1 MTQVISQVVF
11 KPNPGA
17 DMTKLMQLLAAS
29 AAIWRMHGAD
39 VFRVNIIYKILLAT
53 SLCLSFFNHAQAQT
67 APSTH
72 AAIKGQFAN
81 INGHK
86 IYYERIGSGR
96 PLVLLHGGINS
107 IHSSFKNQ
115 IEYFAAHREVIGIEQ
130 VGHGHTPDTDAP
142 YSYFQMAKD
151 TADLLRSLNISNAD
165 FMGWSDG
172 GILALLIARYNP
184 DLVHRVVASGAN
196 TRLVGMTPEEIK
208 KIRDSSPEQ
217 LAADFDKKYRDQ
229 YVAVSPDGEKHWP
242 ILAKKIWDLWL
253 TPLILEDKD
262 LALIQA
268 PTLIINGDKDL
279 IPVEHAV
286 EIFKALPKG
295 QLYILP
301 NTEHHTFELAAPLMN
316 PVMLNFF
323 NSP

>member
-1 MTQVISQVVF
+1 MIKIIF
-11 KPNPGA
+11 KA
-17 DMTKLMQLLAAS
+17 MLTAAL
-29 AAIWRMHGAD
+29 W
-39 VFRVNIIYKILLAT
+39 
-53 SLCLSFFNHAQAQT
+53 LSFLGFLNTAQAQSMQLNRVV
-67 APSTH
+67 P
-72 AAIKGQFAN
+72 KGQFAV
-81 INGHK
+81 INGQK
-86 IYYERIGSGR
+86 IYYERYGSGR

-107 IHSSFKNQ
+107 IQSSFKNQ
-115 IEYFAAHREVIGIEQ
+115 IEYFAAHREIIGIEQ
-130 VGHGHTPDTDAP
+130 VGHGHTPDTAEDF
-142 YSYFQMAKD
+142 SYFRMAKD

-172 GILALLIARYNP
+172 GILALLIAKNNP
-184 DLVHRVVASGAN
+184 DLVHRVIASGAN

-217 LAADFDKKYRDQ
+217 LAADFEKKYRDQ

-242 ILAKKIWDLWL
+242 IIAKKIWDLWL

-262 LALIQA
+262 LALIKA

-295 QLYILP
+295 QLFIVP
-301 NTEHHTFELAAPLMN
+301 ATEHHTFELAAPLLN
-316 PVMLNFF
+316 PVMLTFL

>member
-1 MTQVISQVVF
+1 MNMMKVILKS
-11 KPNPGA
+11 
-17 DMTKLMQLLAAS
+17 MLTAAL
-29 AAIWRMHGAD
+29 W
-39 VFRVNIIYKILLAT
+39 
-53 SLCLSFFNHAQAQT
+53 LSFLGFLNTVQAQ
-67 APSTH
+67 STQINKSL
-72 AAIKGQFAN
+72 IKGQFAV
-81 INGHK
+81 INGQY
-86 IYYERIGSGR
+86 IYYERYGKGR

-107 IHSSFKNQ
+107 IQSTFKNQ
-115 IEYFAAHREVIGIEQ
+115 IDYFAAHREIIAIEQ
-130 VGHGHTPDTDAP
+130 VGHGHTPDTAGAF
-142 YSYFQMAKD
+142 SYFRMAKD

-165 FMGWSDG
+165 LMGWSDG

-184 DLVHRVVASGAN
+184 DLVNRVIASGAN

-208 KIRDSSPEQ
+208 KIRASSPDQ
-217 LAADFDKKYRDQ
+217 LAASFEKKYRDQ

-242 ILAKKIWDLWL
+242 IIAKKIWDLWL

-262 LALIQA
+262 LALIKA

-295 QLYILP
+295 QLFIVP
-301 NTEHHTFELAAPLMN
+301 ATEHHTFELAAPLLN
-316 PVMLNFF
+316 HVMLQFL

>member
-1 MTQVISQVVF
+1 MIKMIFKSMLTATLWLSFLGFQNTVHAQSTQVN
-11 KPNPGA
+11 K
-17 DMTKLMQLLAAS
+17 
-29 AAIWRMHGAD
+29 
-39 VFRVNIIYKILLAT
+39 
-53 SLCLSFFNHAQAQT
+53 SL
-67 APSTH
+67 
-72 AAIKGQFAN
+72 IKGQFAV
-81 INGHK
+81 INGQK
-86 IYYERIGSGR
+86 IYYERYGKGR

-107 IHSSFKNQ
+107 IESSFKFQ
-115 IEYFAAHREVIGIEQ
+115 LEYFAAHREIIAIEQ
-130 VGHGHTPDTDAP
+130 VGHGHTPDTAEAF
-142 YSYFQMAKD
+142 SYFRMAKD

-165 FMGWSDG
+165 LMGWSDG

-184 DLVHRVVASGAN
+184 DLVNRVIASGAN

-208 KIRDSSPEQ
+208 KIRESSPEQ
-217 LAADFDKKYRDQ
+217 LAASFEKKYRDQ

-242 ILAKKIWDLWL
+242 IIAKKIWDLWL

-262 LALIQA
+262 LALIKA

-295 QLYILP
+295 QLFIVP
-301 NTEHHTFELAAPLMN
+301 ATEHHTFELAAPLLN
-316 PVMLNFF
+316 TVMLQFL

>member
-1 MTQVISQVVF
+1 MIKIIF
-11 KPNPGA
+11 KAILTGA
-17 DMTKLMQLLAAS
+17 L
-29 AAIWRMHGAD
+29 W
-39 VFRVNIIYKILLAT
+39 
-53 SLCLSFFNHAQAQT
+53 LSFLGCLNTAQAQSIQINS
-67 APSTH
+67 AVP
-72 AAIKGQFAN
+72 KGQFAV
-81 INGHK
+81 INGQK
-86 IYYERIGSGR
+86 IYYERYGSGR

-107 IHSSFKNQ
+107 IQSSFKNQ
-115 IEYFAAHREVIGIEQ
+115 IEYFAAHREIIGIEQ
-130 VGHGHTPDTDAP
+130 VGHGHTPDTAEDF
-142 YSYFQMAKD
+142 SYFRMAKD

-172 GILALLIARYNP
+172 GILALLIAKNNP
-184 DLVHRVVASGAN
+184 DLVHRVIASGAN

-208 KIRDSSPEQ
+208 KIRDSTPEQ
-217 LAADFDKKYRDQ
+217 LAADIEKKYRDQ

-242 ILAKKIWDLWL
+242 IIVKKIWDLWL

-262 LALIQA
+262 LSMIKA

-295 QLYILP
+295 QLFIVP
-301 NTEHHTFELAAPLMN
+301 ATEHHTFELAAPLLN
-316 PVMLNFF
+316 PVMLTFL